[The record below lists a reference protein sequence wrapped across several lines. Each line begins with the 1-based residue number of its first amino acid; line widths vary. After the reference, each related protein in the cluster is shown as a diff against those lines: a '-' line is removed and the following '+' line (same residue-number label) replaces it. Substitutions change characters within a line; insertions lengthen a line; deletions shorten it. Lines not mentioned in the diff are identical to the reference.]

1 MKTVYLFLGHDIGSE
16 NVAQKI
22 IELSKKNRELNV
34 EVESGK
40 TKNRKLQYE
49 MQKLENEVSLFFLC
63 IFTDF

>member
-1 MKTVYLFLGHDIGSE
+1 MFLISGQNIGSE

-40 TKNRKLQYE
+40 TKCRQLQNDVN
-49 MQKLENEVSLFFLC
+49 KLETEVNKDILRFSR
-63 IFTDF
+63 